1 MIAFP
6 VLSVTHRHFVARGWA
21 RGILFLCKITEGI
34 TYEILGREH
43 LPEGQFIIASVH
55 RSPLETLVIY
65 TECQDAVF
73 ILKQELRYLP
83 IIGAAL
89 KSLRMVFIDRSKKVA
104 AMRQVVRECEALA
117 KGGKP
122 VVVFP
127 EGTIGNPDSQE
138 LGNLHRSVALIYQ
151 RLTVPVVPVVLDTG
165 NYWPDDIFTLNKKSG
180 KATIELLPPIEP
192 GLPVKEFM
200 DRLTNSLASGSKKLG
215 KHHPQA
221 VS

>member
-1 MIAFP
+1 M
-6 VLSVTHRHFVARGWA
+6 
-21 RGILFLCKITEGI
+21 FLCKIIDGI

-65 TECQDAVF
+65 TECRGAVF

-83 IIGAAL
+83 IVGGAF
-89 KSLRMVFIDRSKKVA
+89 KSLGMVFIDRSKKVA
-104 AMRQVVRECEALA
+104 AMRKMIRECEVLA
-117 KGGKP
+117 KVGKP

-127 EGTIGNPDSQE
+127 EGTIGDPNSQE
-138 LGNLHRSVALIYQ
+138 PGSLYRGIALVYQ
-151 RLTVPVVPVVLDTG
+151 RLAVPVVPVVLDTG

-180 KATIELLPPIEP
+180 KAIIELLPSIEP
-192 GLPVKEFM
+192 GLSTEEFM
-200 DRLTNSLASGSKKLG
+200 DRLTNSLASGSKELG
-215 KHHPQA
+215 KRHPQA